1 MVFVKNYFSIGD
13 DGRMPHDEIVVTR
26 CLGNAAEGK
35 ACADADMTGPEDSFV
50 FKHDSAHTDTSDSN
64 QSRVLQCCSCFCR
77 RGWLNLCE
85 GFLQPFRR

>member
-13 DGRMPHDEIVVTR
+13 DGWMPHDEIVVTR

-50 FKHDSAHTDTSDSN
+50 FKHDSAHTTLRIQTN
-64 QSRVLQCCSCFCR
+64 PEFCNVVAVFV
-77 RGWLNLCE
+77 GVA
-85 GFLQPFRR
+85 G

>member
-1 MVFVKNYFSIGD
+1 MSKNYFSIGD

-50 FKHDSAHTDTSDSN
+50 FKHDSAHTTLRIQTN
-64 QSRVLQCCSCFCR
+64 PEFCNVVAVFV
-77 RGWLNLCE
+77 GVA
-85 GFLQPFRR
+85 G